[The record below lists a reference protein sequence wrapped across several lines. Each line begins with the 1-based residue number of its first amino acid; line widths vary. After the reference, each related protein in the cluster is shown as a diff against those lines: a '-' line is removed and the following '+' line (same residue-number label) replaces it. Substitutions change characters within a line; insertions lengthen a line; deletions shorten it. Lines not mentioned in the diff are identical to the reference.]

1 MPLLRYLQYSNSSSA
16 SVLRQAKENQLLC
29 CYNGKSKITIHH
41 MDELTNR
48 EKCQGL
54 EKVEIVVEISAKNKL
69 KNVIKVTYQRI
80 RGFRGSGSG
89 SCARDPLWERLA
101 RSTPRRSEGR
111 QRAPR
116 SR

>member
-1 MPLLRYLQYSNSSSA
+1 
-16 SVLRQAKENQLLC
+16 
-29 CYNGKSKITIHH
+29 

-69 KNVIKVTYQRI
+69 KNVIKVIYERI

-89 SCARDPLWERLA
+89 SCARDHLWERLS
-101 RSTPRRSEGR
+101 RTTTRRSEGR
-111 QRAPR
+111 RRAPLGR
-116 SR
+116 